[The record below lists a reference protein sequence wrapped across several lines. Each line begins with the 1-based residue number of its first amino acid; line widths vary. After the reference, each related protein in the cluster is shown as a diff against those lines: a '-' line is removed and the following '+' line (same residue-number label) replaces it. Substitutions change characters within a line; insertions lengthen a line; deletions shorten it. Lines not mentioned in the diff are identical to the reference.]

1 MNNAVITIHRWNG
14 GFDLLKKFIQECE
27 SVLLGNDLNSIS
39 ILSGKYGLSTPNL
52 FLTICQSA
60 FRELFMKY
68 FTSCGKTFLEL
79 GKFYTTSEF
88 CRIIYPRDP
97 HKYLRQKFKLL
108 FNDAEKYFIHVYVLP
123 ALQKAFDKNS
133 MQSVHRIYKTLYFSR
148 FFELAMDKLYDQ
160 FKSYLHFCA
169 NSLFQNEG
177 EFSYSR
183 LCESAFSTKI
193 RQGNLNK
200 EQRKLL
206 IEISEYWESKCLERN
221 SKIQIKLGQSHWNIP
236 YVDVQRNRTI
246 ILDFDGIN
254 FSLRNEIQ
262 EYLLSWYQKG
272 ESGQSLS
279 RRFYLIKR
287 IAQGFQEI
295 TTDGGSFLEINYVN
309 VLQIFD
315 VLQQAKTDQGRQ
327 KYALKTIQ
335 TGISEARI
343 LFDWLKA
350 RNYKETLKN
359 PFRRLKLNNVS
370 SFVESTQYIP
380 DEVVEQL
387 LNVIQEFPVFVK
399 RIWLIMMNTGIR
411 VSEALNLKED
421 CLTYNDKE
429 GIYYLNFLTHKTL
442 KQRRRLGLD
451 DFHSLPIMNHEIIEL
466 IRQQIEETK
475 KLREVGSTPYIF
487 LKVANSDRV
496 VNPNQVTR
504 YLASTVSQTIN
515 SCIKKH
521 QIKDKHGDI
530 WHYSNHQCRKTVAV
544 KLLSNG
550 ASVTDVG
557 EILGHL
563 AEKTTRQY
571 YQDIDTMKIAELDLQ
586 LFEQLFD
593 TMDEETR
600 SSYTP
605 VEFEQLKKEIMKGSR
620 ETPEGHGSCVKHVSF
635 GPCKKS
641 SCVGCSLL
649 LTGPQKLSM
658 WRKLHLEQQSYINN
672 MVKTMKKQGIEDYDN
687 YRDYQAEQH
696 LLDLYE
702 DTIKKIERFI
712 QERLPDYER

>member
-1 MNNAVITIHRWNG
+1 
-14 GFDLLKKFIQECE
+14 
-27 SVLLGNDLNSIS
+27 
-39 ILSGKYGLSTPNL
+39 
-52 FLTICQSA
+52 
-60 FRELFMKY
+60 
-68 FTSCGKTFLEL
+68 
-79 GKFYTTSEF
+79 
-88 CRIIYPRDP
+88 
-97 HKYLRQKFKLL
+97 
-108 FNDAEKYFIHVYVLP
+108 
-123 ALQKAFDKNS
+123 
-133 MQSVHRIYKTLYFSR
+133 
-148 FFELAMDKLYDQ
+148 
-160 FKSYLHFCA
+160 
-169 NSLFQNEG
+169 
-177 EFSYSR
+177 
-183 LCESAFSTKI
+183 
-193 RQGNLNK
+193 
-200 EQRKLL
+200 
-206 IEISEYWESKCLERN
+206 
-221 SKIQIKLGQSHWNIP
+221 
-236 YVDVQRNRTI
+236 
-246 ILDFDGIN
+246 LDFDGIN

-272 ESGQSLS
+272 ESGLALA
-279 RRFYLIKR
+279 RRFYQIKR

-295 TTDGGSFLEINYVN
+295 TTDCGSFLEINYVN

-343 LFDWLKA
+343 LFDWLKT
-350 RNYKETLKN
+350 RNHKETLKN

-370 SFVESTQYIP
+370 SFVESIQYIP
-380 DEVVEQL
+380 DEVIEQL
-387 LNVIQEFPVFVK
+387 LNVIHECPVFVK

-421 CLTYNDKE
+421 CLIYNDKE
-429 GIYYLNFLTHKTL
+429 AKYYLNFLTHKTL

-451 DFHSLPIMNHEIIEL
+451 DYHSLPIMHHEIIEL

-475 KLREVGSTPYIF
+475 KLREIGSTPYIF
-487 LKVANSDRV
+487 LKVESDRV
-496 VNPNQVTR
+496 VSPKQVTR
-504 YLASTVSQTIN
+504 YLASQVNQTIN
-515 SCIKKH
+515 SCIKRH

-550 ASVTDVG
+550 ASLTDVG

-563 AEKTTRQY
+563 VEKTTSQY
-571 YQDIDTMKIAELDLQ
+571 YQDIDTMKIAELDKQ

-593 TMDEETR
+593 TMDEDAR
-600 SSYTP
+600 NAFTP
-605 VEFEQLKKEIMKGSR
+605 FEFEQLKKEIMKGSR

-649 LTGPQKLSM
+649 LTGPQKLPM

-672 MVKTMKKQGIEDYDN
+672 MVNTMKRQGIEDYEN

-696 LLDLYE
+696 LLALYE
-702 DTIKKIERFI
+702 DTITKIEKFI
-712 QERLPDYER
+712 QERLPDYEG

>member
-1 MNNAVITIHRWNG
+1 
-14 GFDLLKKFIQECE
+14 
-27 SVLLGNDLNSIS
+27 
-39 ILSGKYGLSTPNL
+39 
-52 FLTICQSA
+52 
-60 FRELFMKY
+60 MKY
-68 FTSCGKTFLEL
+68 FISCGKTFLEL
-79 GKFYTTSEF
+79 GKFYTASEF
-88 CRIIYPRDP
+88 CRRIHPRDP
-97 HKYLRQKFKLL
+97 GVRTKFKLL
-108 FNDAEKYFIHVYVLP
+108 FNDAENHFIHVYVLP
-123 ALQKAFDKNS
+123 ALQKAFAEKS
-133 MQSVHRIYKTLYFSR
+133 IQSVHKIYKTLYFSR
-148 FFELAMDKLYDQ
+148 FFELTMDKLYDH

-169 NSLFQNEG
+169 KRLFQSG
-177 EFSYSR
+177 EDFSYSR

-193 RQGNLNK
+193 QQGNLNK

-206 IEISEYWESKCLERN
+206 IEISEYWESKYLERN
-221 SKIQIKLGQSHWNIP
+221 SKIQIKLGQSQWNIP

-246 ILDFDGIN
+246 SLDFDGIN

-272 ESGQSLS
+272 ESGLALA
-279 RRFYLIKR
+279 RRFYQIKR

-295 TTDGGSFLEINYVN
+295 TTDCGSFLEINYVN

-343 LFDWLKA
+343 LFDWLKT
-350 RNYKETLKN
+350 RNHKETLKN

-370 SFVESTQYIP
+370 SFVESIQYIP
-380 DEVVEQL
+380 DEVIEQL
-387 LNVIQEFPVFVK
+387 LNVIHECPVFVK

-421 CLTYNDKE
+421 CLIYNDKE
-429 GIYYLNFLTHKTL
+429 AKYYLNFLTHKTL

-451 DFHSLPIMNHEIIEL
+451 DYHSLPIMHHEIIEL

-475 KLREVGSTPYIF
+475 KLREIGSTPYIF
-487 LKVANSDRV
+487 LKVESDRV
-496 VNPNQVTR
+496 VSPKQVTR
-504 YLASTVSQTIN
+504 YLASQVNQTIN
-515 SCIKKH
+515 SCIKRH

-550 ASVTDVG
+550 ASLTDVG

-563 AEKTTRQY
+563 VEKTTSQY
-571 YQDIDTMKIAELDLQ
+571 YQDIDTMKIAELDKQ

-593 TMDEETR
+593 TMDEDAR
-600 SSYTP
+600 NAFTP
-605 VEFEQLKKEIMKGSR
+605 FEFEQLKKEIMKGSR

-649 LTGPQKLSM
+649 LTGPQKLPM

-672 MVKTMKKQGIEDYDN
+672 MVNTMKRQGIEDYKN

-696 LLDLYE
+696 LLALYE
-702 DTIKKIERFI
+702 DTITKIEKFI
-712 QERLPDYER
+712 QERLPDYEE